1 MRFRPL
7 ARPFFAVWCLGF
19 IVLLYVGGKPAEE
32 PYVTIA
38 RVATAYY
45 FLYFLVILPLLGR
58 LERPLPLPESIARP
72 VLRGG
77 GPMPAGAMSKPM
89 EKA

>member
-1 MRFRPL
+1 
-7 ARPFFAVWCLGF
+7 
-19 IVLLYVGGKPAEE
+19 
-32 PYVTIA
+32 
-38 RVATAYY
+38 RVAAAYY

-58 LERPLPLPESIARP
+58 LERPLPLPESISLP

-77 GPMPAGAMSKPM
+77 GPLPAGAMSKPM

>member
-1 MRFRPL
+1 
-7 ARPFFAVWCLGF
+7 
-19 IVLLYVGGKPAEE
+19 
-32 PYVTIA
+32 VTLS

-77 GPMPAGAMSKPM
+77 GPVMAGAMSKPM

>member
-7 ARPFFAVWCLGF
+7 ARIALFLWTLSFF
-19 IVLLYVGGKPAEE
+19 VLLYCGAKPPEGV
-32 PYVTIA
+32 YVWLA
-38 RVATAYY
+38 RLGTAYY
-45 FLYFLVILPLLGR
+45 FAYFLVILPLLGR
-58 LERPLPLPESIARP
+58 LERTLPLPESISRP

-77 GPMPAGAMSKPM
+77 GPLPAGAAAKPM